1 MNKWCFL
8 VLNVAFF
15 FVSQC
20 AIGASKGIWVLID
33 TQKQTLEIKVGEE
46 TIDVLK
52 NIAIGRNG
60 AGFKQRLGDEVTPK
74 GRYTINWINN
84 KSQFY
89 RFYGFD
95 YPSVENTKKAF
106 ANNLVTKKSYSAII
120 DAHKKNLLPP
130 QNTKIGG
137 KIGIHGL
144 GDGNKRVH
152 KTMNWTRGCIALT
165 NEQIDILDLWIS
177 KGTRVII
184 K

>member
-8 VLNVAFF
+8 VMSAAFF
-15 FVSQC
+15 FVSQRV
-20 AIGASKGIWVLID
+20 AGANEGVWILVD
-33 TQKQTLEIKVGEE
+33 TQKQILEIKLGEE
-46 TIDVLK
+46 TVEVLK

-60 AGFKQRLGDEVTPK
+60 AGYKRRRGDEVTPI
-74 GRYTINWINN
+74 GEYTITWVND

-95 YPSVENTKKAF
+95 YPSVENAKKAL
-106 ANNLVTKKSYSAII
+106 ANNLVTKKSYSSII
-120 DAHKKNLLPP
+120 DAHQKNLLPP

-144 GDGNKRVH
+144 GDGNKRLH

-165 NEQIDILDLWIS
+165 NEQIDLLDLWIS
-177 KGTRVII
+177 KGTQVII